1 MFSYLRLRWRL
12 DKNISSSSSG
22 KPRIIL
28 SHSCLKPLPH
38 FFIYKA
44 PPISRLK
51 RRVVTLIGR
60 NDKVAEVKPHQT
72 SILFS
77 SYLKEKRHDYNPI
90 FVITIITFFFEDH
103 LTSVSN
109 RSPNWRTDASRFP
122 LNTTPSD
129 DSDLLLK
136 NDTLWLLDDDN
147 LLGLRIDSCESL
159 EDESDSLLFPFLSSC
174 HQDSSTSFLLSL
186 TLGASNLLSFIRLS
200 SDETDDGT
208 SLWGFPSAV
217 WTFSCCCS
225 SAISIQ
231 E

>member
-1 MFSYLRLRWRL
+1 MFSYQRLTWRL
-12 DKNISSSSSG
+12 DKNISGRLSK

-28 SHSCLKPLPH
+28 SHSCLKPLSH
-38 FFIYKA
+38 FLIYKA

-51 RRVVTLIGR
+51 WRVVTLIGR
-60 NDKVAEVKPHQT
+60 NDKVVEVKPHQT

-77 SYLKEKRHDYNPI
+77 SYLKEERHDYNPI
-90 FVITIITFFFEDH
+90 FVITIISFFFEDH

-109 RSPNWRTDASRFP
+109 RSPNWRTDVSRFH

-159 EDESDSLLFPFLSSC
+159 EDESDSLLFPFPSSC
-174 HQDSSTSFLLSL
+174 HQDSSTSFLPSL
-186 TLGASNLLSFIRLS
+186 TLGASILLNFIRLS

-208 SLWGFPSAV
+208 SLGGFPSAV

>member
-1 MFSYLRLRWRL
+1 MFSYLRLTWRL
-12 DKNISSSSSG
+12 DKNVSSSLSG

-28 SHSCLKPLPH
+28 SHSCLKPPPH
-38 FFIYKA
+38 FLIYKA

-77 SYLKEKRHDYNPI
+77 SYLKEKRHDNNPI
-90 FVITIITFFFEDH
+90 FVITIIIFFEDH

-109 RSPNWRTDASRFP
+109 RSPNWRTDASRFH

-147 LLGLRIDSCESL
+147 LLWLRIDSCESL
-159 EDESDSLLFPFLSSC
+159 EDESDSLLFPFPSYC
-174 HQDSSTSFLLSL
+174 HQDSSTSLLLSL
-186 TLGASNLLSFIRLS
+186 TLGASILLNFIRLS

-208 SLWGFPSAV
+208 SLGGFPSAV

>member
-1 MFSYLRLRWRL
+1 MFSYQRLTWRL
-12 DKNISSSSSG
+12 DRNISG
-22 KPRIIL
+22 RL
-28 SHSCLKPLPH
+28 SCLKPLSH
-38 FFIYKA
+38 FLIYKA

-51 RRVVTLIGR
+51 QRVVTLIGR

-77 SYLKEKRHDYNPI
+77 SYLKEKRHDNNPI
-90 FVITIITFFFEDH
+90 FVITIIIFFEDH

-109 RSPNWRTDASRFP
+109 RSPNWRTDASRFH

-159 EDESDSLLFPFLSSC
+159 EDESASLLFPFPSSC

-186 TLGASNLLSFIRLS
+186 TLGASILLNFIRLS

-208 SLWGFPSAV
+208 SLGGFPSAV